1 MEALDHVISKHRQA
15 ALVVTASRPVAL
27 EDTPPANG
35 TTILA
40 PTFVSTGFGR
50 ITGTCRSDVA
60 LTLKIYQG
68 STPTTMDVV
77 TSVAVPANANEGM
90 GVGFTVE
97 VIGEYSRIDVINAG
111 AAGAAFSF
119 CSRLRGV

>member
-15 ALVVTASRPVAL
+15 ALVVTASRPVAQ
-27 EDTPPANG
+27 EDTPPGNG

-60 LTLKIYQG
+60 LTLKVYQG
-68 STPTTMDVV
+68 ASSGTMDVV
-77 TSVAVPANANEGM
+77 TTVAVPANATEGA
-90 GVGFTVE
+90 GVGFTIE
-97 VIGEYSRIDVINAG
+97 VVGEYARIDVANAG

-119 CSRLRGV
+119 CARLRGV